1 MQSQYGRVYLGLNAT
16 TGEMIAVKQVE
27 MPKTLSDQADDRQVH
42 TIAALRSEIQL
53 LKDLD
58 HPNVVQYLGFE
69 QSDDFISIFL
79 EYVPGGESSSSFSV
93 SRRASWLMVRLFCGQ
108 SGSLGSVFR
117 KYGKLQEGEVR
128 WFSKQILEG
137 LAYLHSLN
145 ILHRVRPLVPSS
157 LSPLVPDP
165 EG

>member
-1 MQSQYGRVYLGLNAT
+1 
-16 TGEMIAVKQVE
+16 MIAVKQVE

-79 EYVPGGESSSSFSV
+79 EYVPGGEPSFSFV
-93 SRRASWLMVRLFCGQ
+93 RATRSF
-108 SGSLGSVFR
+108 
-117 KYGKLQEGEVR
+117 
-128 WFSKQILEG
+128 
-137 LAYLHSLN
+137 
-145 ILHRVRPLVPSS
+145 SS
-157 LSPLVPDP
+157 LQDRR
-165 EG
+165 